1 MAMATESPAAP
12 SPSGHL
18 VVIGASAGGISAL
31 IRLAETLPAG
41 FPAPVCV
48 VQHVG
53 ANPSLL
59 PELLSGRGPHP
70 AVHGRDR
77 QLLTPGVIHVAP
89 PDQHMLVEGRYLRLT
104 RGPRENHTRPAI
116 DPLFR
121 SAALAWGP
129 RAIGVVLTGYMDDG
143 SAGLLAIKD
152 SGGIAVVEDPA
163 TAAEPSMP
171 QSAMDTVDV
180 DYSVPIDEVGPLL
193 SRLVEQAAVVPKANP
208 PEALQREVA
217 INRGENLLGNLQAIA
232 EPAALTCPDCGG
244 ALFELRDGRQLRYR
258 CHTGHAFGSRTLE
271 RAQSDAGEQA
281 MRSGV
286 RALQERE
293 MLLRRMAAVAQ
304 ATGDQ
309 PQAEAALRE
318 ADRLQGQMHELRAL
332 AGAVRSEGAGSW

>member
-1 MAMATESPAAP
+1 MATETPTGHAP
-12 SPSGHL
+12 SGRL
-18 VVIGASAGGISAL
+18 VVIGASAGGIAAL
-31 IRLAETLPAG
+31 LRLAETLPAG

-53 ANPSLL
+53 AHPSLL

-89 PDQHMLVEGRYLRLT
+89 PDHHMLVEGRYLRLT

-129 RAIGVVLTGYMDDG
+129 RTIGVVLTGYMDDG

-152 SGGIAVVEDPA
+152 RGGTAVVEDPA

-171 QSAMDTVDV
+171 QSAIDTVAV
-180 DYSVPIDEVGPLL
+180 DYSVPIEEMGPLL
-193 SRLVEQAAVVPKANP
+193 ARLVQQTTVVPDANP

-217 INRGENLLGNLQAIA
+217 INRGENLLDNVKAIG
-232 EPAALTCPDCGG
+232 EPAALACPDCGG
-244 ALFELRDGRQLRYR
+244 ALFEMRDDRQLRYR
-258 CHTGHAFGSRTLE
+258 CHTGHAFGVRTLE
-271 RAQSDAGEQA
+271 RAQAEAGEQA

-293 MLLRRMAAVAQ
+293 MLLRRMAAVAK

-309 PQAEAALRE
+309 LQAEAAERE
-318 ADRLQGQMHELRAL
+318 ADRLHTQVRELRAL
-332 AGAVRSEGAGSW
+332 AGAVRSDPP